1 MEKVYNNHVY
11 NSFKKGVME
20 DINVFALHCE
30 WCEWT
35 ALDHFEHESSPHIT
49 IESLKSDVKNYIKE
63 NKDYVEALCRRYEG
77 KDIDEI
83 LEEIASG
90 VDFLK
95 NEDKFE
101 EFMERVWY
109 EHVNDVD

>member
-1 MEKVYNNHVY
+1 MQTVRNN
-11 NSFKKGVME
+11 NFGIGVME
-20 DINVFALHCE
+20 DINYFALQCK
-30 WCEWT
+30 W
-35 ALDHFEHESSPHIT
+35 ADLNHFEHEYSPHIT
-49 IESLKSDVKNYIKE
+49 IESLKSDVKNFIKE
-63 NKDYVEALCRRYEG
+63 YKDDVEALCRRYEG

-95 NEDKFE
+95 NEDKFK

>member
-1 MEKVYNNHVY
+1 MQTVRNN
-11 NSFKKGVME
+11 NFGIGVME
-20 DINVFALHCE
+20 DINYFALQCK
-30 WCEWT
+30 WA
-35 ALDHFEHESSPHIT
+35 ALTHFEHEYSPHIT
-49 IESLKSDVKNYIKE
+49 IESLKSDVKNFIKKY
-63 NKDYVEALCRRYEG
+63 KDYVEALCRRYEG

-95 NEDKFE
+95 NEDKFK